1 MSIRTVYRFTLIM
14 ASLLLISGC
23 MTYRYVPAED
33 STSPAMGDTSLPVAF
48 QVAPVR
54 VDTHSRVRNHPDWKK
69 IPPTIES
76 ALTPQVE
83 TLSGES
89 ATSQSPY
96 LSMHVE
102 NETFK
107 MNWGHFLMYIASIF
121 TLPSSSD
128 MQFDSE
134 MTVNAGGETLFTSQ
148 ANGSIRGYISVYS
161 PSALFVGKKDPAIA
175 SADMANDMMRQHRQA
190 LEEWVAV
197 QKQQYD
203 QEIAGKDILEQ
214 RQWLIENPH
223 SLFASEILANLASHT
238 PRRNTL
244 GWHRENVSRFPRYV
258 AFLSEEDALWFVG
271 PDGQRVI
278 DLVDAAKRGTSQ
290 SILAAQ
296 VEAQGPYKPF
306 SDEEIRRLRKSGL
319 SSDLIAAM
327 IRSGNRPA
335 EQPGAAANLAASPR
349 ASQQDTVA
357 ALLIPDNSGEYMNP
371 WTSDGVLAEWVDK
384 AINAKMGGAIGSA
397 AGAYAASKALE
408 NVPFIGGILG
418 SKVGKKVGHSAA
430 ISASG
435 GMDYIRETSDQSFRS
450 LDDMARYLKTVHAD
464 NSNFQDAIK
473 AADAIYP
480 GLMQSLVSS
489 Q

>member
-214 RQWLIENPH
+214 RQWLIDNPQ

-244 GWHRENVSRFPRYV
+244 GWHRENVSQFPRYV

-296 VEAQGPYKPF
+296 VETQGPYKPF

-327 IRSGNRPA
+327 IRSGAQPSTPAPSVADTARVSRPD
-335 EQPGAAANLAASPR
+335 G
-349 ASQQDTVA
+349 VA

-384 AINAKMGGAIGSA
+384 AINAKMGSAVGSA
-397 AGAYAASKALE
+397 AGAYAASKALD
-408 NVPFIGGILG
+408 NVPFVGGFLG
-418 SKVGKKVGHSAA
+418 SKVGKKMGHSAA

-435 GMDYIRETSDQSFRS
+435 GMDYIRQTSDQSFRS
-450 LDDMARYLKTVHAD
+450 LEDMARYLKAVHGT

-480 GLMQSLVSS
+480 GLMQSLASA

>member
-14 ASLLLISGC
+14 VSLLLISGC

-54 VDTHSRVRNHPDWKK
+54 VDAHSRVRNHPDWKK

-83 TLSGES
+83 TLSSES

-134 MTVNAGGETLFTSQ
+134 MTVNAGGETLFTSR

-214 RQWLIENPH
+214 RQWLIDNPQ

-327 IRSGNRPA
+327 IRSGAQPSTPAPSVADTARVSRPD
-335 EQPGAAANLAASPR
+335 G
-349 ASQQDTVA
+349 VA

-384 AINAKMGGAIGSA
+384 AINAKMGSAVGSA
-397 AGAYAASKALE
+397 AGAYAASKALD
-408 NVPFIGGILG
+408 NVPFVGGFLG
-418 SKVGKKVGHSAA
+418 SKVGKKMGHSAA

-435 GMDYIRETSDQSFRS
+435 GMDYIRQTSDQSFRS
-450 LDDMARYLKTVHAD
+450 LEDMARYLKAVHGT

-480 GLMQSLVSS
+480 GLMQSLASA

>member
-1 MSIRTVYRFTLIM
+1 MSIRTIYRFTLIM
-14 ASLLLISGC
+14 VSLLLISGC

-33 STSPAMGDTSLPVAF
+33 STSPAMGNTSLPVAF

-76 ALTPQVE
+76 ALKPQVE

-214 RQWLIENPH
+214 RQWLIDNPQ

-244 GWHRENVSRFPRYV
+244 GWHRENVSQFPRYV

-296 VEAQGPYKPF
+296 VETQGPYKPF

-327 IRSGNRPA
+327 IRSGAQPSTPAPSVADTARVSRPD
-335 EQPGAAANLAASPR
+335 G
-349 ASQQDTVA
+349 VA

-384 AINAKMGGAIGSA
+384 AINAKMGSAVGSA
-397 AGAYAASKALE
+397 AGAYAASKALD
-408 NVPFIGGILG
+408 NVPFVGGFLG
-418 SKVGKKVGHSAA
+418 SKVGKKLGHSAA

-435 GMDYIRETSDQSFRS
+435 GMDYIRQTSDQSFRS
-450 LDDMARYLKTVHAD
+450 LEDMARYLKAVHGT

-480 GLMQSLVSS
+480 GLMQSLASA

>member
-1 MSIRTVYRFTLIM
+1 MSIRTIYRFTLIM
-14 ASLLLISGC
+14 VSLLLISGC

-33 STSPAMGDTSLPVAF
+33 STSPAMGNTSLPVAF

-54 VDTHSRVRNHPDWKK
+54 VDAHSRVRNHPDWKK

-214 RQWLIENPH
+214 RQWLIDNPQ

-244 GWHRENVSRFPRYV
+244 GWHRENVSQFPRYV

-296 VEAQGPYKPF
+296 VETQGPYKPF

-327 IRSGNRPA
+327 IRSGAQPSTPAPSVADTARVSRPD
-335 EQPGAAANLAASPR
+335 G
-349 ASQQDTVA
+349 VA

-384 AINAKMGGAIGSA
+384 AINAKMGSAVGSA
-397 AGAYAASKALE
+397 AGAYAASKALD
-408 NVPFIGGILG
+408 NVPFVGGFLG
-418 SKVGKKVGHSAA
+418 SKVGKKMGHSAA

-435 GMDYIRETSDQSFRS
+435 GMDYIRQTSDQSFRS
-450 LDDMARYLKTVHAD
+450 LEDMARYLKAVHGT

-480 GLMQSLVSS
+480 GLMQSLASA